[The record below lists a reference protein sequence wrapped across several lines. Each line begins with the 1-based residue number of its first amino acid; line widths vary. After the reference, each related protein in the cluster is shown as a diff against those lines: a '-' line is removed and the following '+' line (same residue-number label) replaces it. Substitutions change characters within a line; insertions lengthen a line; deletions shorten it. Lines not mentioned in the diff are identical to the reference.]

1 MEEKIMVRP
10 ISIAVLNHKGGVGK
24 TATVSGLVSGIKNHL
39 PEAKI
44 LVVDADEQANIK
56 TIFGIK
62 LSDADG
68 SLASIL
74 IDNAQPEKVAI
85 NVRQGVDVI
94 LSGGRKLRDFMSK
107 FSNIPD
113 TELLMRKRFENLKSY
128 DFVLIDSPPALS
140 LISSNIA
147 LYADYILIPVA
158 PDLLSVVAAK
168 ATITF
173 LDSLVPHYDHVAKIL
188 GVVPTMHDARR
199 NLDLDILD
207 DIERLAESG
216 LLKNGICFS
225 EVRNDVKFKTSQ
237 VRRKLINESF
247 PKSNVAKDYS
257 KLAREVL
264 KRIEEINL
272 SPKKTKPRIIEVSRT
287 V

>member
-1 MEEKIMVRP
+1 MDRP

-24 TATVSGLVSGIKNHL
+24 TATVSGLISGIKANQ
-39 PEAKI
+39 PNAKI

-62 LSDADG
+62 LMDAEG
-68 SLASIL
+68 SLASVL

-85 NVRQGVDVI
+85 NVREGVDVI
-94 LSGGRKLRDFMSK
+94 LSGGRKLRDFMNK

-113 TELLMRKRFENLKSY
+113 AELLMRKRFESLKDY

-173 LDSLVPHYDHVAKIL
+173 LDSLEPHYDHVAKIL
-188 GVVPTMHDARR
+188 GVVPTMHDSRR

-207 DIERLAESG
+207 DIERLGESG
-216 LLKNGICFS
+216 LLKEGLCFS

-247 PKSNVAKDYS
+247 PKSNVAKDYI

-264 KRIEEINL
+264 KRIEEIKF
-272 SPKKTKPRIIEVSRT
+272 SPRKTKTRASEVART
-287 V
+287 I

>member
-1 MEEKIMVRP
+1 MSKP
-10 ISIAVLNHKGGVGK
+10 TSIAVLNHKGGVGK
-24 TATVSGLVSGIKNHL
+24 TATVSGLISGIQNHL
-39 PEAKI
+39 PRAKI

-85 NVRQGVDVI
+85 NVRNGIDVI
-94 LSGGRKLRDFMSK
+94 LSGGRKLRDFMNK
-107 FSNIPD
+107 FSNIPEA
-113 TELLMRKRFENLKSY
+113 ELLMRKRFEGLRNY

-147 LYADYILIPVA
+147 LYADFILIPVA

-173 LDSLVPHYDHVAKIL
+173 LDSLEAHYNQVAKIL
-188 GVVPTMHDARR
+188 GVVPTMHDTRR

-216 LLKNGICFS
+216 FLKNGICFN
-225 EVRNDVKFKTSQ
+225 EVRNDIKFKTSQ

-247 PKSNVAKDYS
+247 PKSNVAKDYT
-257 KLAREVL
+257 KLAQDVL
-264 KRIEEINL
+264 KRIEEIKL
-272 SPKKTKPRIIEVSRT
+272 YPKKNKTRSSEVQGT
-287 V
+287 I